1 MKEKDAFLIDALLAP
16 SGLFGDAVDSVV
28 DRYQEARKQAVAFQL
43 FLYLYLQPFYNSRG
57 CWAGAAPTVYQLL
70 IQGDSK
76 AERCLLCSPAAGP
89 RSTTL

>member
-57 CWAGAAPTVYQLL
+57 CWAGSPNRVPAPHTGRFKSRALPLVL
-70 IQGDSK
+70 
-76 AERCLLCSPAAGP
+76 A
-89 RSTTL
+89 RSGTEVDAL